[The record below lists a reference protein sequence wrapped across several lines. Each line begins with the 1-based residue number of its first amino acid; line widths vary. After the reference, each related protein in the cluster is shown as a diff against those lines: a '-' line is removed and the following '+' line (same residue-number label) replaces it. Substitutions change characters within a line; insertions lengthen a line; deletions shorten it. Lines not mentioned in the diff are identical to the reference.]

1 MRLLHDKQS
10 RAILLIILLGIAIAI
25 AVSPFAVGLL
35 GATVLYVV
43 CAPIDQRLRR
53 VMKPDPA
60 AALTLIVAVIGI
72 ALPVTWII
80 ALVADQLPDTIRS
93 AQQSEI
99 FGRLATLRIGRF
111 DVGTEMAK
119 ASGTFFQWLSQQAF
133 DFVGGAARATLNLV
147 ISLFALYYMLLSSEQ
162 MWRIFRGV
170 LPFSA
175 ETAEELRTRFYSVTH
190 ATLLGTALTAILQGT
205 LIGVGFWSVGLP
217 NPAFWG
223 VVTGFASIL
232 PVLGSALVWLP
243 GVIVLALQE
252 RYGAAV
258 GLLLIGGLLASNID
272 NVIRPLIF
280 RRVSNIHPMVTLIGA
295 FAGVRYFGLLGVLL
309 GPLAIQYFF
318 VLVRLYREEYI
329 DKRLMRTME
338 MRVPISVADPTL
350 PHPMPAVDAP
360 TPPRAM
366 PAAEKDDGA
375 RRG

>member
-1 MRLLHDKQS
+1 MKLLHDKQS
-10 RAILLIILLGIAIAI
+10 RAILLITLLGIAIAI
-25 AVSPFAVGLL
+25 ALSPFAVGLL

-43 CAPIDQRLRR
+43 CAPLDERLRR
-53 VMKPDPA
+53 VMKPDAA
-60 AALTLIVAVIGI
+60 AALTLIVAVVGI
-72 ALPVTWII
+72 AIPVTWIV

-93 AQQSEI
+93 AQRSEI
-99 FGRLATLRIGRF
+99 FSRLATLRLGRF
-111 DVGTEMAK
+111 EVGTEVAK

-190 ATLLGTALTAILQGT
+190 ATLLGTALTAMLQGT

-243 GVIVLALQE
+243 GAIVLLLQQ

-258 GLLLIGGLLASNID
+258 GLLLVGGVLASNID
-272 NVIRPLIF
+272 NVIRPLVF
-280 RRVSNIHPMVTLIGA
+280 RRVSNIHPMITLIGA

-350 PHPMPAVDAP
+350 PHPMPAVDAATP
-360 TPPRAM
+360 TRAM
-366 PAAEKDDGA
+366 PAVASDDGA
-375 RRG
+375 RRQ

>member
-1 MRLLHDKQS
+1 MKLLHDKQS
-10 RAILLIILLGIAIAI
+10 RAVLLITLLGIAIAI
-25 AVSPFAVGLL
+25 ALSPFAVGLL

-43 CAPIDQRLRR
+43 CAPLDERLRR
-53 VMKPDPA
+53 VMKPDAA
-60 AALTLIVAVIGI
+60 AALTLIVAVVGI
-72 ALPVTWII
+72 AIPVTWIV

-93 AQQSEI
+93 AQRSEI
-99 FGRLATLRIGRF
+99 FSRLATLRLGRF
-111 DVGTEMAK
+111 EVGTEVAK

-190 ATLLGTALTAILQGT
+190 ATLLGTALTAMLQGT

-243 GVIVLALQE
+243 GRSCCSCSSAT
-252 RYGAAV
+252 A
-258 GLLLIGGLLASNID
+258 
-272 NVIRPLIF
+272 PPW
-280 RRVSNIHPMVTLIGA
+280 VSCWW
-295 FAGVRYFGLLGVLL
+295 AGCW
-309 GPLAIQYFF
+309 
-318 VLVRLYREEYI
+318 
-329 DKRLMRTME
+329 
-338 MRVPISVADPTL
+338 
-350 PHPMPAVDAP
+350 
-360 TPPRAM
+360 RATSTT
-366 PAAEKDDGA
+366 
-375 RRG
+375 